1 MKPLKQLHRLGMVNS
16 FFFFVL
22 HHTLLSVSSLSVDRR
37 QPASIRWNLC
47 RLTNELLNCEIPI
60 SFLRLGIFDVV
71 GLNENELPRLPT
83 ITVTIKVVI
92 V

>member
-1 MKPLKQLHRLGMVNS
+1 
-16 FFFFVL
+16 
-22 HHTLLSVSSLSVDRR
+22 
-37 QPASIRWNLC
+37 
-47 RLTNELLNCEIPI
+47 
-60 SFLRLGIFDVV
+60 LGIFDVV